1 MGIPEIAYAL
11 SIPTLKPGN
20 LSILDNY
27 FEGSVMV
34 GSEPFASL
42 GLKKST
48 DVGSYI
54 GIAYY
59 HALKYD
65 SAGYSKVLT
74 EKRKAKKVMPTVVNE
89 NVVMGLVDM
98 VLFNFWDN
106 DPHKSRPVVQFADN
120 RVVRGWVAI
129 SQSTAGAFW
138 TAAALKKQ
146 ASKSLVLTLSSNTF
160 DYWARVTGYDLI
172 LTGNHSQS
180 SIQYRVGNVL
190 EHVAN
195 IPQPKSF

>member
-1 MGIPEIAYAL
+1 MFADVV
-11 SIPTLKPGN
+11 SNKKKP
-20 LSILDNY
+20 
-27 FEGSVMV
+27 
-34 GSEPFASL
+34 
-42 GLKKST
+42 
-48 DVGSYI
+48 
-54 GIAYY
+54 
-59 HALKYD
+59 
-65 SAGYSKVLT
+65 
-74 EKRKAKKVMPTVVNE
+74 KKVNPTEVNE
-89 NVVMGLVDM
+89 NIVIGLVDL
-98 VLFNFWDN
+98 VVSNSWEI
-106 DPHKSRPVVQFADN
+106 DPHNNRPVVQFADN

-180 SIQYRVGNVL
+180 AIQYRVGNVL

-195 IPQPKSF
+195 IPQPKLF